1 MERWLLLVKNEY
13 FVEFSI
19 LSGLAVIAII
29 GFYVGR
35 KILLPIIQR
44 FFKRTKITWDDHLT
58 DHRFFSRLMLLI
70 PAMIFHYGLPFIPHF
85 YDFLS
90 KTIQIYI
97 YFVIIAVLNSFL
109 DTVVAIYSTRSFSHK
124 WPLKGWGQLLKMFVT
139 ILGIIF
145 IIALILDKS
154 PWGFV
159 SSIGAMTAILLL
171 IFKDTLLSFVAGIQ
185 IASYKLIRVGDW
197 IEMPSFGADGD
208 VIDIS
213 LHTIKIQNFDKT
225 VVSVPTH
232 KILEN
237 SFKNWRGMYEAK
249 GRRIKRSIMID
260 QSSVAFLDQDILE
273 NLKNVDLLKDYL
285 NKKIDEIT
293 EDNQRHAH
301 ASDNPLNGRRLTNLG
316 TFRAYVVE
324 YLKCNP
330 HIRKDLTLIVRQL
343 QPDANKG
350 LPLEIYCFTD
360 DIRWG
365 HYESIQADIF
375 DHILAAMPLFGLRTY
390 QRDALLDN
398 RVEC

>member
-249 GRRIKRSIMID
+249 GRRIKRSILID

>member
-324 YLKCNP
+324 YLKCNS